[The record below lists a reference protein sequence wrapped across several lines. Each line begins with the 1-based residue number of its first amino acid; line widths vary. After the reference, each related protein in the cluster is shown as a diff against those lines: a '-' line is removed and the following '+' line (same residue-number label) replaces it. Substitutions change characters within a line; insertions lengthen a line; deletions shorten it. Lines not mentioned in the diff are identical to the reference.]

1 MRAGLIALGLVAALA
16 ACGGD
21 GDDSSPQVLPAAG
34 FADKAAAAIITQ
46 SELRAAPG
54 SEPLVSVSA
63 EDSLD
68 VFNLRLREQYAEYK
82 ANPGRLE
89 AILRTVVEAAEMTMA
104 RGNAGRS
111 FEDVRREVLPILKP
125 LTAMRGLKDEPLTTR
140 FPGNLRVAYL
150 VQRDDSVTAVTPR
163 DLDRWDSTAGEL
175 HGLAVDNL
183 LRRTNEEEPLGCEE
197 QLCGWASGDG
207 YDAVRMI
214 VPELRRQIVREI
226 GGPAVYAVPTE
237 SVYVALP
244 IRLADRIR
252 TRVEQQFVSAE
263 NPVSQDLFIERGGE
277 LVVLPR

>member
-1 MRAGLIALGLVAALA
+1 VRAGLIALGLVAVLA
-16 ACGGD
+16 ACDGD
-21 GDDSSPQVLPAAG
+21 GADSSSQVLPAAG

-68 VFNLRLREQYAEYK
+68 VFSLRLREEYAEYK
-82 ANPGRLE
+82 ANPSRLD
-89 AILRTVVEAAEMTMA
+89 AILRTVVDEAEATME
-104 RGNAGRS
+104 RGNAERS
-111 FEDVRREVLPILKP
+111 FANVRRQVLPILKP
-125 LTAMRGLKDEPLTTR
+125 LTALRGVKDEPVTTR
-140 FPGNLRVAYL
+140 FPGSLRVAYL

-163 DLDRWDSTAGEL
+163 DLERWDRSASEL
-175 HGLAVDNL
+175 HGLAVENL
-183 LRRTNEEEPLGCEE
+183 LRQTNEEEPLGCEE

-263 NPVSQDLFIERGGE
+263 NPVSQDLFVERDGE